1 MCAIKS
7 SRDNRVLQIEAV
19 GSWHSRWEDIL
30 RGVERQGT
38 IKRLKIDADG
48 WLSARQVLLVAFVGD
63 VAAAHVCFSVTLDKA
78 GRIEARLV
86 SHGIDSRF
94 TGRGIESQLHQAAVD
109 RARSLRCAKLKGF
122 KLDSNW
128 C

>member
-7 SRDNRVLQIEAV
+7 SRSGRVLEIEAV
-19 GSWHSRWEDIL
+19 GSWHSRWQDIL
-30 RGVERQGT
+30 RGVERQGS

-48 WLSARQVLLVAFVGD
+48 WLSARQVLLAAFVGD
-63 VAAAHVCFSVTLDKA
+63 VVAAHICFSVTLDKS
-78 GRIEARLV
+78 GRIGARLA
-86 SHGIDSRF
+86 SHGIDPRF

-109 RARSLRCAKLKGF
+109 RARSLRCVKLKGF
-122 KLDSNW
+122 KLNSTW

>member
-1 MCAIKS
+1 MCVIKS
-7 SRDNRVLQIEAV
+7 SRGHRVLQIEAV

-30 RGVERQGT
+30 RGVERQGA
-38 IKRLKIDADG
+38 IKRLKVDADG

-63 VAAAHVCFSVTLDKA
+63 VVAAHVCFSVTLDNS
-78 GRIEARLV
+78 GCVEARLA

-122 KLDSNW
+122 KLNSTW